1 MKKKTIIV
9 LMLVSLWL
17 SGITPALSID
27 TGEEGE
33 DKVYLPRVNLNP
45 ETYRLLK
52 NGQWEQAIE
61 KLSEAYEF
69 INSDANLKYYL
80 AFCYEQLANTAVNE
94 KRYQDA
100 INRLESAVRYVND
113 RPRLYLGLGACH
125 FSLSRYEEAE
135 HAFSQV
141 LELKPDHFLAHKMLG
156 EIYYLTN
163 NMDDA
168 REHWQA
174 ALKIKPGDEY
184 TKKRLAGLKKYKG
197 MEENFE
203 TEVDML
209 FSVSFNGTEKPQL
222 RDLVLNMLAEIARE
236 VGQQLNLYP
245 KRQIQVILLT
255 NQAFF
260 DITGSP
266 KWAGAVY
273 EGHIKVPVDNYQ
285 PGLLRIVLAHEYVH
299 AVIFDRLSFRCPWWL
314 NEGLAQYLS
323 GDREGN
329 KLKLKLAA
337 QFIKQSKVP
346 PLEQMPGNLLKEGD
360 SKIVQLVYALALSA
374 VRYFVEQLG
383 IAEMQYV
390 LDLMAEGKGFAAV
403 ISEISGYSFAE
414 FQENWKQAYSQNERF
429 GVQ

>member
-1 MKKKTIIV
+1 MKKIAIITF
-9 LMLVSLWL
+9 MLVSLGL
-17 SGITPALSID
+17 SGISLALSAAA
-27 TGEEGE
+27 GEDGE
-33 DKVYLPRVNLNP
+33 DKVYLPPANLNP

-61 KLSEAYEF
+61 KLSEAYES

-80 AFCYEQLANTAVNE
+80 AFCYEQLANTAINE

-100 INRLESAVRYVND
+100 INQLESAVHYVKD
-113 RPRLYLGLGACH
+113 QPRLYLGLGACY
-125 FSLSRYEEAE
+125 FSLSRYAEAE
-135 HAFSQV
+135 RAFSQV
-141 LELKPDHFLAHKMLG
+141 LELQPRHFLAHKMLG

-174 ALKIKPGDEY
+174 ALKIKPGDDY
-184 TKKRLAGLKKYKG
+184 TKKRLTGLKKYKH
-197 MEENFE
+197 MAENFE
-203 TEVDML
+203 TEVDMM
-209 FSVSFNGTEKPQL
+209 FSVSFNGTKKPQL
-222 RDLVLNMLAEIARE
+222 RDLVLNMLAEISRE
-236 VGQQLNLYP
+236 LGQKLNLYP
-245 KRQIQVILLT
+245 NRQIPVILLT

-266 KWAGAVY
+266 KWAGGVY

-323 GDREGN
+323 GDQEGN
-329 KLKLKLAA
+329 KRKLKLAV

-346 PLEQMPGNLLKEGD
+346 PLEEMPGNVLKEGD
-360 SKIVQLVYALALSA
+360 RKSVQLAYALALSA
-374 VRYFVEQLG
+374 VQYFVDHLG
-383 IAEMQYV
+383 ITEMQYV

-403 ISEISGYSFAE
+403 ISEITGYSFAE
-414 FQENWKQAYSQNERF
+414 FQENWKQAYSQK
-429 GVQ
+429 